1 MRVETERMYLYPL
14 SDEEMRLVIEKE
26 SDPEMKQA
34 YTEMLEGS
42 LSNPDKRIWY
52 AIWNMEL
59 KDDPET
65 IVGDFCF
72 KGFGDDGVIEIGYGL
87 KEEYRHH
94 GYMTEAV
101 KAITEWALS
110 QDGVKQVEA
119 ETDAENIDSQK
130 VLFQSGFASNG
141 KMGEEGPRFVY
152 ENMLFLMIMVIMVC
166 SLTACGQQETGTDD
180 AAYPWSDAPVE
191 TIEAIVEVVQ
201 LPDEPSMD
209 DSSSSTEIF
218 ENKDNWPD
226 VEELVNQRG
235 DETTVYLLADGRYMD
250 RINAVYIYDGKDTW
264 TDESGVE
271 WNKAVK

>member
-52 AIWNMEL
+52 AIWDMEL
-59 KDDPET
+59 KDEPGI

-72 KGFGDDGVIEIGYGL
+72 KGLGDDGVVEIGYGL
-87 KEEYRHH
+87 KEAYRHH

-101 KAITEWALS
+101 IAITEWALS

-119 ETDAENIDSQK
+119 ETDAENIASQK
-130 VLFQSGFASNG
+130 VLCRSEFVSNG

-152 ENMLFLMIMVIMVC
+152 E
-166 SLTACGQQETGTDD
+166 GT
-180 AAYPWSDAPVE
+180 
-191 TIEAIVEVVQ
+191 
-201 LPDEPSMD
+201 
-209 DSSSSTEIF
+209 
-218 ENKDNWPD
+218 K
-226 VEELVNQRG
+226 
-235 DETTVYLLADGRYMD
+235 
-250 RINAVYIYDGKDTW
+250 
-264 TDESGVE
+264 
-271 WNKAVK
+271 

>member
-59 KDDPET
+59 KDDTE
-65 IVGDFCF
+65 IIAGDFCF
-72 KGFGDDGVIEIGYGL
+72 KGLDDDGVVEIGYGL

-101 KAITEWALS
+101 IAITEWALS

-130 VLFQSGFASNG
+130 VLFRSGFVSNG
-141 KMGEEGPRFVY
+141 KIGEEGPRFVY
-152 ENMLFLMIMVIMVC
+152 EGKV
-166 SLTACGQQETGTDD
+166 TA
-180 AAYPWSDAPVE
+180 
-191 TIEAIVEVVQ
+191 I
-201 LPDEPSMD
+201 
-209 DSSSSTEIF
+209 
-218 ENKDNWPD
+218 
-226 VEELVNQRG
+226 
-235 DETTVYLLADGRYMD
+235 
-250 RINAVYIYDGKDTW
+250 
-264 TDESGVE
+264 
-271 WNKAVK
+271 

>member
-59 KDDPET
+59 KDDPG
-65 IVGDFCF
+65 IIAGDFCF
-72 KGFGDDGVIEIGYGL
+72 KGLGEEGVVEIGYGL

-101 KAITEWALS
+101 IAITEWALS

-119 ETDAENIDSQK
+119 ETDAKNIDSQK
-130 VLFQSGFASNG
+130 VLFQSGFVSNG
-141 KMGEEGPRFVY
+141 KVGEEGPRFVY
-152 ENMLFLMIMVIMVC
+152 E
-166 SLTACGQQETGTDD
+166 
-180 AAYPWSDAPVE
+180 
-191 TIEAIVEVVQ
+191 
-201 LPDEPSMD
+201 
-209 DSSSSTEIF
+209 
-218 ENKDNWPD
+218 
-226 VEELVNQRG
+226 
-235 DETTVYLLADGRYMD
+235 GR
-250 RINAVYIYDGKDTW
+250 
-264 TDESGVE
+264 
-271 WNKAVK
+271 